1 MMPFLLRPL
10 LSVFFL
16 FTLAQAANDWSKPC
30 FEGQCEYD
38 LPSWSP
44 SSGTVKICGRGP
56 FAYISKAWTPEDWSI
71 SSDVRS
77 RIVRRDGQA
86 LLIRALRINTD
97 LGSIQTTGDEPV
109 SFTLYGTNMPG
120 MDLSDIDNDRRR
132 DLRHPFNGL
141 NAKFHR
147 HFNKHGSIKLNSIKF
162 DKKTNLFNQSTE
174 CPPPVKA
181 TVSVDINTEATVSVT
196 IGIVASGTMIPPK
209 LVNFESMFGV
219 TADLSGRLD
228 LSAELSGVLDSGK
241 INLLTLPIDG
251 LDFPG
256 LFSVGPSFQV
266 DAEAKA
272 TLDVVTDLSIGL
284 NYRIQGGHFEFPPN
298 ANLPKRDFLLPQDTP
313 LRLSASPSVKATGSI
328 EAHIIPRLN
337 LGVSVFDGAAGA
349 NVFLEFDTSAKAALS
364 VNAAA
369 EVATALLAA
378 PTSTASPA
386 RQNVARQATASPLN
400 ASQGPTGSVPASI
413 ESSALAQPSITE
425 GPSTTISTIGST
437 SSTSTFTSVPAV
449 SESSSSLSSSSL
461 SIFTTIDPGVNV
473 PSTTSEVSSSDP
485 VSTSQVDSGAST
497 SVGGCFDISAGF
509 DVNIG
514 ADASFAKFFNANTTT
529 TVLTKQFHLFKKC
542 FGEQANGRR
551 GLRTKARFLGR
562 RAGLGCSP
570 SGPEPLTLANEVVSA
585 DAIKAV

>member
-1 MMPFLLRPL
+1 
-10 LSVFFL
+10 
-16 FTLAQAANDWSKPC
+16 
-30 FEGQCEYD
+30 
-38 LPSWSP
+38 
-44 SSGTVKICGRGP
+44 
-56 FAYISKAWTPEDWSI
+56 
-71 SSDVRS
+71 
-77 RIVRRDGQA
+77 
-86 LLIRALRINTD
+86 
-97 LGSIQTTGDEPV
+97 
-109 SFTLYGTNMPG
+109 MPG

-132 DLRHPFNGL
+132 DLRHPFNAL
-141 NAKFHR
+141 PAKSHR
-147 HFNKHGSIKLNSIKF
+147 HNHFNKHKSIGLNSIKF
-162 DKKTNLFNQSTE
+162 NKKTNLFNQSTE
-174 CPPPVKA
+174 CPPVEA

-196 IGIVASGTMIPPK
+196 VGVFASGTMIPPK
-209 LVNFESMFGV
+209 LDNFISMFGV
-219 TADLSGRLD
+219 SADLAGQLD
-228 LSAELSGVLDSGK
+228 LSADLSGVLDSGK
-241 INLLTLPIDG
+241 IKLLELPLAEFG
-251 LDFPG
+251 LPG
-256 LFSVGPSFQV
+256 FITVGPSFQV

-284 NYRIQGGHFEFPPN
+284 NYRIEGGHFEFPPN
-298 ANLPKRDFLLPQDTP
+298 PNSLRGGFLLPQDTP
-313 LRLSASPSVKATGSI
+313 LRLSASPSVKATGSV
-328 EAHIIPRLN
+328 EAHLIPRLN
-337 LGVSVFDGAAGA
+337 LGLNVLGRVGEA
-349 NVFLEFDTSAKAALS
+349 NIFLEFDTSAKASFSA
-364 VNAAA
+364 NAAV

-378 PTSTASPA
+378 PTSTESPA
-386 RQNVARQATASPLN
+386 KQNVARQATASPLN

-425 GPSTTISTIGST
+425 GPSTTISTIEST
-437 SSTSTFTSVPAV
+437 SSTSTFTSVPSV

-542 FGEQANGRR
+542 FGQQANGRR

-570 SGPEPLTLANEVVSA
+570 SGPEPLPLANEVVSA
-585 DAIKAV
+585 DTIKAV